1 MVNTKIISSHIC
13 NKSKFGTNMNY
24 FLSEVN
30 NIDLNIVLFHPLT
43 TTLVGAYFK
52 ARENGPWLK
61 GQLGCGKPA
70 VCGLTGEGGKAFIH
84 NLTKTFMHFLR
95 QIML

>member
-1 MVNTKIISSHIC
+1 
-13 NKSKFGTNMNY
+13 MNY

-52 ARENGPWLK
+52 ATENGPWLK
-61 GQLGCGKPA
+61 GQLGCGKPV
-70 VCGLTGEGGKAFIH
+70 VCGLTRDGGKAFIH

>member
-1 MVNTKIISSHIC
+1 
-13 NKSKFGTNMNY
+13 MNY

-52 ARENGPWLK
+52 ATENGPWLK